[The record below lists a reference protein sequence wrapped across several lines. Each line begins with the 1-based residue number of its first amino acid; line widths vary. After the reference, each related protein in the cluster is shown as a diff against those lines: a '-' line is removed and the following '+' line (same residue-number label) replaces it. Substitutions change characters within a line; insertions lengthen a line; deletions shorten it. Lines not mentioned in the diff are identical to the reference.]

1 VMMEQTYRKLL
12 EKILESNEFSHSKIY
27 QTYLTYL
34 VESSLS
40 NKELKETTIAIEVF
54 GKDARFNPAEDTI
67 VRSHTY
73 TLRKKLE
80 SYYFHE
86 GKDDKYVL
94 KFNRGH
100 YHVQFVLASEKPYH
114 PKQLFKL
121 TKKNGFILS
130 VVFLIIVIA
139 LLLWRNHALENRLLT
154 YQPVKMD
161 DPFWKEY
168 LQSKMPIL
176 IVLGDHFFFNE
187 FSEKYQTL
195 ITIRHP
201 KINSIEDYRSL
212 YPKSILESSSEPYF
226 PYHSIWSLPPVLSIL
241 FAGNKPFFLR
251 KSSDINTQIL
261 DEYNII
267 FLGSIKTLYNLK
279 HTLSKSHFQ
288 FEIAPHKV
296 IFTPSDSSTKRI
308 FETKLHSSGPNEDLV
323 LACKLPGPNN
333 NSIFIIAS
341 YHSLGAPTIA
351 SYFASPALRL
361 NLEQKFIEK
370 YQSIPPYFEVLFR
383 VTGIDKI
390 PYSTE
395 ILIFNKITSDY

>member
-1 VMMEQTYRKLL
+1 MMEQTYRKLL

-94 KFNRGH
+94 KFNKGH
-100 YHVQFVLASEKPYH
+100 YHIQFVPACEKPY
-114 PKQLFKL
+114 PAKQRFNLATKTGLFL
-121 TKKNGFILS
+121 AFILLS
-130 VVFLIIVIA
+130 SAMVWLF
-139 LLLWRNHALENRLLT
+139 WQNRMLEKRLLT
-154 YQPVKMD
+154 YQPVKTD
-161 DPFWKEY
+161 DPIWKEY

-187 FSEKYQTL
+187 YSEKYHTL
-195 ITIRHP
+195 ITIRDP
-201 KINSIEDYRSL
+201 KVNSIEDYRAL

-226 PYHSIWSLPPVLSIL
+226 PYHSIWSLPPVLSIM
-241 FAGNKPFFLR
+241 FSANKSFYLR
-251 KSSDINTQIL
+251 KSSDINTQLL

-267 FLGSIKTLYNLK
+267 FLGSIKTLFNLK
-279 HTLSKSHFQ
+279 HTLLKSHFLY
-288 FEIAPHKV
+288 EIAPHKV
-296 IFTPSDSSTKRI
+296 IFQSTHSDSVQV

-323 LACKLPGPNN
+323 LACKLPGPNK

-341 YHSLGAPTIA
+341 FHSLGAPTIA
-351 SYFASPALRL
+351 NYLTSPALRSG
-361 NLEQKFIEK
+361 LEQKFMER
-370 YQSIPPYFEVLFR
+370 YNAIPQYFEVLFR
-383 VTGIDKI
+383 VTGIDKT

-395 ILIFNKITSDY
+395 ILIFNSIPSNP